1 MVSVEIR
8 SLLSRLNRF
17 CTRILE
23 SAAGVCV
30 SRGHYEVTVEHVLA
44 LMLEDA
50 TSDLNWILKH
60 FEVDSGRARK
70 SLNSIT
76 EKFRTGSAGRPV
88 FSPLLIDW
96 IQEAWV
102 LASLDHNLAEVRSG
116 ILLRAL
122 LSNPMR
128 FTSEDYTQLFE
139 GIRRDELKTNY
150 AVIVS
155 KSSEGAASFARG
167 PEEKGAGGGA
177 PGGGD
182 SALKKYGNDYTG
194 RAREGKVDPVFGRDR
209 EIRQMIDILGRRRK
223 NNPIVV
229 GDAGVGKTAV
239 VEGLALRVVE
249 GDVPDILKD
258 VEIIGL
264 DMGLLQAGASVKGEF
279 ENRLKQVIQEV
290 KASPKPI
297 IMF

>member
-17 CTRILE
+17 CAKALE
-23 SAAGVCV
+23 SAAGMCV
-30 SRGHYEVTVEHVLA
+30 SRTHYEVTVEHVLA
-44 LMLEDA
+44 VMLEDA
-50 TSDLNWILKH
+50 TCDLNWILKH
-60 FEVDSGRARK
+60 FEVDWARARK
-70 SLNSIT
+70 SLNNIT

-139 GIRRDELKTNY
+139 GIRREELKTNY

-155 KSSEGAASFARG
+155 KSM
-167 PEEKGAGGGA
+167 P
-177 PGGGD
+177 
-182 SALKKYGNDYTG
+182 
-194 RAREGKVDPVFGRDR
+194 
-209 EIRQMIDILGRRRK
+209 
-223 NNPIVV
+223 
-229 GDAGVGKTAV
+229 
-239 VEGLALRVVE
+239 
-249 GDVPDILKD
+249 
-258 VEIIGL
+258 
-264 DMGLLQAGASVKGEF
+264 
-279 ENRLKQVIQEV
+279 
-290 KASPKPI
+290 
-297 IMF
+297 

>member
-17 CTRILE
+17 CARTLE
-23 SAAGVCV
+23 AAAGVCV

-44 LMLEDA
+44 LLLEDA
-50 TSDLNWILKH
+50 SADLNWILKH
-60 FEVDSGRARK
+60 FEVDWARARK
-70 SLNSIT
+70 ALNNIT

-102 LASLDHNLAEVRSG
+102 LASLDHNLAEIRSG

-128 FTSEDYTQLFE
+128 FTSEDYTELFQ

-155 KSSEGAASFARG
+155 KSSEGAATFAKG
-167 PEEKGAGGGA
+167 AEEKGGAGGA

-194 RAREGKVDPVFGRDR
+194 RAREGKIDPVFGRDR

-223 NNPIVV
+223 NNPIIV
-229 GDAGVGKTAV
+229 GEAGVGKTAL
-239 VEGLALRVVE
+239 VEGLAVKIVE
-249 GDVPDILKD
+249 GKVPEQLKN
-258 VEIIGL
+258 VHVLTL
-264 DMGLLQAGASVKGEF
+264 DLGALQAGAGVKGEF
-279 ENRLKQVIQEV
+279 ENRLKG
-290 KASPKPI
+290 
-297 IMF
+297 